1 MKITVI
7 AVGKLRVGPETMLV
21 DHFAKRITW
30 PFQILEV
37 EEKKKR
43 SVAKLKKSEAN
54 LLLKRCPS
62 GSEIIALDQ
71 RGENISS
78 MELATK
84 FNNWQNTG
92 SKEVCILIGRAN
104 GLDDIVRQRA
114 SFVISFGRLTWPHM
128 LSRVM
133 LTEQIY
139 RAKQIIDGHPYHRE

>member
-7 AVGKLRVGPETMLV
+7 AVGKLRVGPESMLV

-30 PFQILEV
+30 PFEILEV
-37 EEKKKR
+37 EEKKKL
-43 SVAKLKKSEAN
+43 SIPKLKKSEAN

-71 RGENISS
+71 LGENISS
-78 MELATK
+78 TELATK
-84 FNNWQNTG
+84 FNNWQDTG
-92 SKEVCILIGRAN
+92 SKEVCILIGGAN
-104 GLDDIVRQRA
+104 GLDDIVRKRA
-114 SFVISFGRLTWPHM
+114 GLVISFGRLTWPHM
-128 LSRVM
+128 LARAM